1 MADNPHRYGFKFQ
14 RSIHGAETPQIF
26 TYPIASAYAPNTTF
40 GGGGTSVNLNIGDP
54 VRFGENGT
62 LVLVEAGAAVA
73 DGSDTDKYTYGI
85 VAGFPRVNI
94 NGSPRPNAYY
104 PTGTTHGGLGADDC
118 TLCAIIP
125 VAGNIFTVDTDSAG
139 GSSLDTKA
147 EFAAIVGGTGNF
159 QFNVLTAGAGQP
171 KANPTLDISDVTIA
185 STEVNQLRVVGLG
198 PDSQD
203 YSGAYVSLQ
212 VVFNLVQAL
221 PGTGSELNE

>member
-1 MADNPHRYGFKFQ
+1 MADNPKHYGFKWQ
-14 RSIHGAETPQIF
+14 RSLSGAETPQ
-26 TYPIASAYAPNTTF
+26 TEVYPIASAYAPNTTF

-85 VAGFPRVNI
+85 VSGFPRVNI
-94 NGSPRPNAYY
+94 NGAPRPSTYY
-104 PTGTTHGGLGADDC
+104 PTGTTHAGLGADDC
-118 TLCAIIP
+118 TLCSIIP
-125 VAGNIFTVDTDSAG
+125 VAGNVFTVDTDSAG

-159 QFNVLTAGAGQP
+159 QFNVLTSGAGQP